1 MLLKLYQG
9 GAIKMEN
16 KKNFINVFQH
26 YFSKFFYSIFFPI
39 ILLIISYFIYK
50 IMKIETTLLI
60 AISIIIIFCWFFK
73 LIVIPKN
80 RTKKYGIV
88 FLINNGEL
96 YNENIYLMFK
106 KLQFEL
112 QDNFKILVF
121 NSNFIRNLNN
131 HEKSKNVF
139 FKKNYHMV
147 INLFSLSAKINGE
160 SVCSLT
166 NKDITFL
173 TPIPKLD
180 EEIKENLQKD
190 FNLGF
195 KKILKL
201 SEKNSF
207 VDISQNAS
215 LLSLSIR
222 YFVSI
227 IYIIFNQIDLAE
239 QQLNLMDFS
248 SVDNNDKI
256 VQYLRK
262 NSVKR
267 YAEIYYAKIIWK
279 LNKYSYLYDEN
290 EYNDLNKLI
299 EKFKIFIESDSS
311 LTVFR
316 YFMNDVKAKIY
327 FSKGDYTNSLGS
339 LIRMHRKN
347 PNDYNVLLSKAFIET
362 NLENVK
368 GLETYK
374 KISKKGDINKEI
386 IEGCVQFIDNALKNN
401 MHNEGL
407 LILCKGILTYYW
419 INSAKGIEIINSSL
433 SKINNQ
439 DIINYV
445 KVRFK

>member
-1 MLLKLYQG
+1 
-9 GAIKMEN
+9 MEN
-16 KKNFINVFQH
+16 KKDFIKLFQH
-26 YFSKFFYSIFFPI
+26 YFNSFFYSAFFPI

-50 IMKIETTLLI
+50 IWKIEIILLS
-60 AISIIIIFCWFFK
+60 AINIIIILYWLFK
-73 LIVIPKN
+73 LIIIPKN
-80 RTKKYGIV
+80 KTKKYGIV

-96 YNENIYLMFK
+96 YNENIHLMFK

-112 QDNFKILVF
+112 QDNFKIFVF
-121 NSNFIRNLNN
+121 NSNFIRKLNN
-131 HEKSKNVF
+131 HKKSKNVF

-147 INLFSLSAKINGE
+147 INLFSLSAKINAE

-173 TPIPKLD
+173 TPVPKLD
-180 EEIKENLQKD
+180 EEIIENLQKD

-207 VDISQNAS
+207 VDINQNAN

-227 IYIIFNQIDLAE
+227 IYIIFNQVELAE
-239 QQLNLMDFS
+239 QQLELMDFS
-248 SVDNNDKI
+248 SVDSNDKI

-262 NSVKR
+262 SSVKR
-267 YAEIYYAKIIWK
+267 YAEIYYVKIMRK

-290 EYNDLNKLI
+290 ELNKLNKLI

-311 LTVFR
+311 LTEFR

-327 FSKGDYTNSLGS
+327 FAKGEYTNSLGS
-339 LIRMHRKN
+339 LIRMHKKN
-347 PNDYNVLLSKAFIET
+347 LNDYSVLLSKAFIET

-368 GLETYK
+368 GIETYK
-374 KISKKGDINKEI
+374 KISKRKDINKTI
-386 IEGCVQFIDNALKNN
+386 IEGCIQFINNALKNN
-401 MHNEGL
+401 VHNEGL

-419 INSAKGIEIINSSL
+419 INSTKGIEIINSSL
-433 SKINNQ
+433 SKISNQ

-445 KVRFK
+445 KIRFK

>member
-1 MLLKLYQG
+1 
-9 GAIKMEN
+9 MEN
-16 KKNFINVFQH
+16 KKNLIEIYQH
-26 YFSKFFYSIFFPI
+26 YFSKFFYSVFFPI

-50 IMKIETTLLI
+50 IMKIETKLLI
-60 AISIIIIFCWFFK
+60 AIDIIIILYWFFK

-96 YNENIYLMFK
+96 YNENVHLMFK

-112 QDNFKILVF
+112 QDNFKIFVF
-121 NSNFIRNLNN
+121 NSNFIRKLNN
-131 HEKSKNVF
+131 GEKSKNVF

-147 INLFSLSAKINGE
+147 INLFSLSAKINAE

-173 TPIPKLD
+173 TPVPKLD
-180 EEIKENLQKD
+180 EEIIENLQKD

-195 KKILKL
+195 KKVLKL

-207 VDISQNAS
+207 VDVSQNAG

-262 NSVKR
+262 NNVKR
-267 YAEIYYAKIIWK
+267 YAEIYYAKIIWE
-279 LNKYSYLYDEN
+279 LNKYSYLYDKN
-290 EYNDLNKLI
+290 ELNKLNKLI
-299 EKFKIFIESDSS
+299 EKFKMFIESDSS
-311 LTVFR
+311 LTGFR
-316 YFMNDVKAKIY
+316 YFMNDVKAKIH
-327 FSKGDYTNSLGS
+327 FAKGDYTDALGS
-339 LIRMHRKN
+339 LIRMNKKK
-347 PNDYNVLLSKAFIET
+347 PNDYSVLLSKAFIET

-374 KISKKGDINKEI
+374 KISKRKDINKTI
-386 IEGCVQFIDNALKNN
+386 IEGCIEFINNALKNN

-419 INSAKGIEIINSSL
+419 INSTKGLEIINNSL

-439 DIINYV
+439 DIMNYV
-445 KVRFK
+445 KIRFK

>member
-1 MLLKLYQG
+1 
-9 GAIKMEN
+9 MEN
-16 KKNFINVFQH
+16 KRDIIQEFQH
-26 YFSKFFYSIFFPI
+26 YFNKFFYSIFFPI

-50 IMKIETTLLI
+50 NLKIDTILLI
-60 AISIIIIFCWFFK
+60 AINIIIILYWLFK

-96 YNENIYLMFK
+96 YNENVRLMFK

-121 NSNFIRNLNN
+121 NSNFIRKLNN
-131 HEKSKNVF
+131 HEKSKNAF

-147 INLFSLSAKINGE
+147 INLFSLSAKVNAE
-160 SVCSLT
+160 NVCSLT

-173 TPIPKLD
+173 TPVPQL
-180 EEIKENLQKD
+180 EEGIKENLQKD

-201 SEKNSF
+201 SERNSF
-207 VDISQNAS
+207 VDINQNAN

-227 IYIIFNQIDLAE
+227 IYIIFNQVDLAE

-248 SVDNNDKI
+248 SIDNNDKI

-267 YAEIYYAKIIWK
+267 YAEIYYAKIMWR
-279 LNKYSYLYDEN
+279 LNKYSYLYDEKEFN
-290 EYNDLNKLI
+290 ELSKLI
-299 EKFKIFIESDSS
+299 EKFKLFIESDSS
-311 LTVFR
+311 LTDFR

-327 FSKGDYTNSLGS
+327 FAKGNYTDSFGS
-339 LIRMHRKN
+339 LMRMRKKN
-347 PNDYNVLLSKAFIET
+347 PNDYSMLLSKAFIEI
-362 NLENVK
+362 NLGNIK
-368 GLETYK
+368 GFETYK
-374 KISKKGDINKEI
+374 KVSKRKDINKII
-386 IEGCVQFIDNALKNN
+386 IEGCIQFINNALKSN

-419 INSAKGIEIINSSL
+419 IDSAKGIEIINNSL
-433 SKINNQ
+433 CKINNQ
-439 DIINYV
+439 DILNYV
-445 KVRFK
+445 KIRFRNN

>member
-1 MLLKLYQG
+1 
-9 GAIKMEN
+9 MEN
-16 KKNFINVFQH
+16 KKDLIKIFQH
-26 YFSKFFYSIFFPI
+26 YFSKFFYSAFFPV
-39 ILLIISYFIYK
+39 ILFTISYYIYK
-50 IMKIETTLLI
+50 TMKIETILLI
-60 AISIIIIFCWFFK
+60 AINIIIILYWLFK

-96 YNENIYLMFK
+96 YNENIHLMFK

-112 QDNFKILVF
+112 QDNFKIFVF
-121 NSNFIRNLNN
+121 NSNFIRKLNN

-147 INLFSLSAKINGE
+147 INLFSLSAKINAE

-173 TPIPKLD
+173 TPVPKLD
-180 EEIKENLQKD
+180 EEIIENLKKD

-195 KKILKL
+195 KKILRL

-227 IYIIFNQIDLAE
+227 IYIIFNQIHLAE

-256 VQYLRK
+256 VQYLRR
-262 NSVKR
+262 NNVKR
-267 YAEIYYAKIIWK
+267 YAEIYYAKIICK
-279 LNKYSYLYDEN
+279 LNKYSYLYDDN
-290 EYNDLNKLI
+290 ELNELNKLI
-299 EKFKIFIESDSS
+299 EKFQKFIESDSS
-311 LTVFR
+311 LTGFR

-327 FSKGDYTNSLGS
+327 FAKGDYTNSLGI
-339 LIRMHRKN
+339 LIRMHKKN
-347 PNDYNVLLSKAFIET
+347 PNDYSVLLSKAFIET

-374 KISKKGDINKEI
+374 KISKRKDINKTI
-386 IEGCVQFIDNALKNN
+386 IEGCIQFINNSLKNN

-419 INSAKGIEIINSSL
+419 INSTKGIEIINDSL
-433 SKINNQ
+433 RKISNQ
-439 DIINYV
+439 DIINYI
-445 KVRFK
+445 KIRFKEIAKELKYYD